1 MKKLTYVLGLSLLLW
16 SCGPQN
22 TESTAEA
29 EETNTEMS
37 AEEAAEAEMGEEEI
51 MGKEIN
57 GMMSYGAEISAE
69 EAIPGTEL
77 IAALGEQDSI
87 TVKVESG
94 INSCCQK
101 KGCWMK
107 MDIGGDKELMVR
119 FKDYGFFVPM
129 DSEGKVAIVEGKVKK
144 SVIPVDELKH
154 YAEDA
159 GKSQEEIDAIT
170 EPEEKLTFLADG
182 VLIKG

>member
-1 MKKLTYVLGLSLLLW
+1 MKKLAYVLGLSLLLW
-16 SCGPQN
+16 SCGGQT
-22 TESTAEA
+22 TETSAET
-29 EETNTEMS
+29 EETNTEMT
-37 AEEAAEAEMGEEEI
+37 AEETAEADSEGEM

-57 GMMSYGAEISAE
+57 GMMSYGAEISE
-69 EAIPGTEL
+69 ENAIPGAEL
-77 IAALGEQDSI
+77 LAMLGDQDSLN
-87 TVKVESG
+87 VKVESE

-107 MDIGGDKELMVR
+107 MDIGDEKELMVK

-129 DSEGKVAIVEGKVKK
+129 DSEGKMAVIDGKVKK

-170 EPEEKLTFLADG
+170 EDEEKLTFLANG

>member
-1 MKKLTYVLGLSLLLW
+1 
-16 SCGPQN
+16 
-22 TESTAEA
+22 
-29 EETNTEMS
+29 
-37 AEEAAEAEMGEEEI
+37 
-51 MGKEIN
+51 
-57 GMMSYGAEISAE
+57 
-69 EAIPGTEL
+69 
-77 IAALGEQDSI
+77 
-87 TVKVESG
+87 
-94 INSCCQK
+94 
-101 KGCWMK
+101 MK

-129 DSEGKVAIVEGKVKK
+129 DSEGKVAIIEGKVKK

>member
-1 MKKLTYVLGLSLLLW
+1 MKKLIYGFGMLVMLW
-16 SCGPQN
+16 SCSQPAAE
-22 TESTAEA
+22 TTVTEESTEIVQEEVA
-29 EETNTEMS
+29 EEDEM
-37 AEEAAEAEMGEEEI
+37 

-57 GMMSYGAEISAE
+57 GMMSYGEEISPDN
-69 EAIPGTEL
+69 AIAGTEL
-77 IAALGEQDSI
+77 LATLGNQDSMD
-87 TVKVESG
+87 VKVISG
-94 INSCCQK
+94 INSACQK

-107 MDIGGDKELMVR
+107 MDLGNDKELMVR
-119 FKDYGFFVPM
+119 FKDYGFFVPK
-129 DSEGKVAIVEGKVKK
+129 DSDGKTAIIEGKVKK

-170 EPEEKLTFLADG
+170 EPEEKLTFLAHG